1 MHAFTS
7 SYTLRMSEKF
17 PVHVPAALHWDSRGE
32 GAVSS
37 WDRVLHSDQLHVP
50 ATSGQGLKTL

>member
-1 MHAFTS
+1 
-7 SYTLRMSEKF
+7 MSEKF

-37 WDRVLHSDQLHVP
+37 WDRVLHSDQLPVP